1 MATDAQHVL
10 ELLPAYA
17 LGSLDEAEHHL
28 VSEHLLRC
36 PVCTAELAAYQA
48 LTDQLALAAPEV
60 QPSPQLKRRLLARL
74 PASPSPPL
82 RPKQRRLSWWRSL
95 PDVARRP
102 ILAWGIASSLLILV
116 LLASNLVLW
125 QRVTR
130 LEALRSGGMRAIPLI
145 NTGVVPGAAG
155 FVLIGADGENGAFVV
170 DALPTLEP
178 DHQYQLWLLQNG
190 QRTSGAV
197 FSVDEFGYGGGRIRA
212 PQNLFEYSGCDI
224 SIEPAGGSSAPT
236 GEHVLGGP
244 LK

>member
-1 MATDAQHVL
+1 MSADTHVL

-17 LGSLDEAEHHL
+17 LGSLDEAERRL
-28 VSEHLLRC
+28 VSEHLAGC
-36 PVCTAELAAYQA
+36 PACMAELAAYQTVA
-48 LTDQLALAAPEV
+48 AQLALAVPDA
-60 QPSPQLKRRLLARL
+60 QPSPDLKRRLMARL
-74 PASPSPPL
+74 PAPQPAP
-82 RPKQRRLSWWRSL
+82 PKQPRLSWWRSL
-95 PDVARRP
+95 PNFVYRP
-102 ILAWGIASSLLILV
+102 AWTWGVASSLLILV
-116 LLASNLVLW
+116 LLGSNLFLW

-130 LEALRSGGMRAIPLI
+130 LEALRSGGMRAVPLTG
-145 NTGVVPGAAG
+145 TGVVPGAAG

-178 DHQYQLWLLQNG
+178 NHQYQLWLLKNG

-224 SIEPAGGSSAPT
+224 SIEPKGGSTAPT
-236 GEHVLGGP
+236 GEQVLAGP